1 MPAIIECQ
9 NISKV
14 YTHGHSAVTALSK
27 STLSIQKGEFVAV
40 MGPSG
45 SGMSTLL
52 NLIGGL
58 DEPSSGEI
66 LVMGKNL
73 KTMNDDA
80 RAEFRNNHIGFV
92 FQFFHLQS
100 YYTVFENVM
109 SPFLFE
115 DSPVPQRSEHH
126 YARAK
131 EAMVRVG
138 LSDRW
143 NHIPDELSGGERQR
157 AAIARAIV
165 KNPKIILADEPTG
178 NLDRATG
185 TAIMELFKTL
195 QKECGVTIVLVTH
208 DERSAQCAERV
219 LMLDKGTLL

>member
-1 MPAIIECQ
+1 
-9 NISKV
+9 
-14 YTHGHSAVTALSK
+14 
-27 STLSIQKGEFVAV
+27 

-45 SGMSTLL
+45 SGKSTLL
-52 NLIGGL
+52 QLIGGL
-58 DEPSSGEI
+58 DEPSSGEV
-66 LVMGKNL
+66 LVMGHNL
-73 KTMNDDA
+73 KTMSDDA

-100 YYTVFENVM
+100 YYTVLENVM

-115 DSPVPQRSEHH
+115 DSPAPQISTEH

-131 EAMVRVG
+131 EAIMRVG

-178 NLDRATG
+178 NLDRVTG

-195 QKECGVTIVLVTH
+195 QKESGVTIVLVTH
-208 DERSAQCAERV
+208 DERSAGFAERI
-219 LMLDKGTLL
+219 LSLDKGTLL